1 MFKRIFSLLLVVVM
15 MFSFSS
21 CRLQYLENLKNKILV
36 NSPYP
41 EEMKGKLQSVN
52 LGNEYGNDLVYKEN
66 TYINLASLFI
76 VTDDLNNKK
85 NVEGDIFL
93 SWDSNV
99 FGDFLV
105 YYAETEENPLFIYET
120 CSGDI
125 FIREDYDYKSDT
137 FVLEGTDL
145 SIVFSECLT
154 ETYTCSDLMG
164 ASHSNELTFVSK
176 TNSRLKLLLKVFEQ
190 DGKWYAGGRSN
201 DVFLYA
207 SDNLINLLN
216 QENIAIYES

>member
-66 TYINLASLFI
+66 TYINMASLFI

-85 NVEGDIFL
+85 MLREIF
-93 SWDSNV
+93 
-99 FGDFLV
+99 F
-105 YYAETEENPLFIYET
+105 
-120 CSGDI
+120 
-125 FIREDYDYKSDT
+125 
-137 FVLEGTDL
+137 
-145 SIVFSECLT
+145 
-154 ETYTCSDLMG
+154 
-164 ASHSNELTFVSK
+164 
-176 TNSRLKLLLKVFEQ
+176 
-190 DGKWYAGGRSN
+190 
-201 DVFLYA
+201 
-207 SDNLINLLN
+207 
-216 QENIAIYES
+216 